1 MENAFRG
8 TLSYTIKIFEK
19 EDKRI
24 DEDRIGHIV
33 DFQEDSDYKL
43 HISITIEYLNKVKD
57 ELFTSMI
64 NLAASGK
71 WKKWS
76 DEQAEETSFIF
87 TQAMLSNTGD
97 KKVDSLMS
105 LYERISSTIAQLE

>member
-24 DEDRIGHIV
+24 EENHVGHIV
-33 DFQEDSDYKL
+33 DFQEHSEYKL
-43 HISITIEYLNKVKD
+43 HISKTIEYLNKAKD

-76 DEQAEETSFIF
+76 DEQADGTSFIF

-97 KKVDSLMS
+97 KKVDLLMA

>member
-19 EDKRI
+19 EDKQIEENRM
-24 DEDRIGHIV
+24 GHIV
-33 DFQEDSDYKL
+33 DFREDSEYKL
-43 HISITIEYLNKVKD
+43 HISKTVKYLNEVKD

-97 KKVDSLMS
+97 KKVDLLMA
-105 LYERISSTIAQLE
+105 LYERISSTIEQLE